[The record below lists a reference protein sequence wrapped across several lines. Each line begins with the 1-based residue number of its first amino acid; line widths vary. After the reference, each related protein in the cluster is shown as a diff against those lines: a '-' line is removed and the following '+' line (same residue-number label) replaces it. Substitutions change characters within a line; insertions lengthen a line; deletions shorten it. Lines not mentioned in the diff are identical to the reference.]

1 MAGCPGK
8 HAGLILQWA
17 VGFVDCRKA
26 WHHGSKRANPRL
38 DNTSSTEG
46 NEVIWAAWRGAYYP
60 RAALSIGGL
69 AYENKY
75 PHSGIAGETEDF
87 DERWRFRLA
96 ARCPRV

>member
-1 MAGCPGK
+1 
-8 HAGLILQWA
+8 
-17 VGFVDCRKA
+17 
-26 WHHGSKRANPRL
+26 L

-46 NEVIWAAWRGAYYP
+46 NEVIWAARRGAYYP

-87 DERWRFRLA
+87 DER
-96 ARCPRV
+96 